1 MGRSTNHLELVGS
14 PGICEGPASRVR
26 FLTAFTLGTTTQTS
40 HVIIPAETPLFFLIG
55 GGAADNTACPL
66 SAFTSYTADQLVA
79 LAVGFYSGG
88 ISQITCTIDGVP
100 VAGLGDPF
108 NTVYYVV
115 SPPLSYTTA
124 EEGNWVAVFEGE
136 PCLPGG
142 LTVYPLE
149 AVGVYLMLSPFS
161 PGKHTIEY
169 VDVGPAG
176 TSHTIFDLTVTRDQ
190 GGDHDGGGR

>member
-1 MGRSTNHLELVGS
+1 MGRSTNNLELVGS

-26 FLTAFTLGTTTQTS
+26 LLSPTVGTTSNTN
-40 HVIIPAETPLFFLIG
+40 HVIIPAETPLFVLI
-55 GGAADNTACPL
+55 AASTWDNTACPL
-66 SAFTSYTADQLVA
+66 SAFTSNTADQLVA
-79 LAVGFYSGG
+79 LALEACIGFVTHLS
-88 ISQITCTIDGVP
+88 CTIDGVP
-100 VAGLGDPF
+100 VAGLGDPI
-108 NTVYYVV
+108 NTIYYVV
-115 SPPLSYTTA
+115 SPPFSYTTA

-142 LTVYPLE
+142 LTVYPTE